1 MPSCVRHFLRSTAL
15 IVCLLGMT
23 GPLQAQVGHLPQL
36 SPYREIRNGRFLE
49 GIGGQLFGSGGP
61 INVGP
66 RDGSL
71 YGARIVFRGQHSIQL
86 GLGGWTSQTK
96 RFIVDAD
103 AAPANRTRGPIDQ
116 RLTGGEFSL
125 QLNLTGG
132 KSYRGL
138 APFFGVS
145 LGMVVGE
152 ASPPADSSGYKF
164 GTKFYFAPAIG
175 TRYFLGQRLY
185 VKAEARA
192 FFWSLKYPV
201 SYSDEPTALPGT
213 VDNPNAVN
221 PTGKRGE
228 YVPVPALLFGLGIK
242 F

>member
-1 MPSCVRHFLRSTAL
+1 MPSSPRRLPRAL
-15 IVCLLGMT
+15 AVLVCLLGMT
-23 GPLQAQVGHLPQL
+23 GALPAQVGHLPQL
-36 SPYREIRNGRFLE
+36 SPYREIRHGRFLE
-49 GIGGQLFGSGGP
+49 AIGGQLMGSGGP

-66 RDGSL
+66 HDGTL

-86 GLGGWTSQTK
+86 GITGWTSQAQ

-103 AAPANRTRGPIDQ
+103 AAPANRTSGPIDQ
-116 RLTGGEFSL
+116 RISGGEFSL

-132 KSYRGL
+132 KSYRGV
-138 APFFGVS
+138 APFVGLS
-145 LGMVVGE
+145 LGMAVGE
-152 ASPPADSSGYKF
+152 ASPAADSSGYKF
-164 GTKFYFAPAIG
+164 GTKFYFAPAVG
-175 TRYFLGQRLY
+175 ARYFLGQRLY
-185 VKAEARA
+185 LKGEARA

-201 SYSDEPTALPGT
+201 SYSEEPTALPGT
-213 VDNPNAVN
+213 DENPNAVN

>member
-1 MPSCVRHFLRSTAL
+1 MPSLLRRLLRVAPAL
-15 IVCLLGMT
+15 VLLGMPA
-23 GPLQAQVGHLPQL
+23 GVQAQIGHLPEL
-36 SPYREIRNGRFLE
+36 SPYREIRHGRFLE
-49 GIGGQLFGSGGP
+49 LIGGQLAGSGGP

-66 RDGSL
+66 HDGPF
-71 YGARIVFRGQHSIQL
+71 YGARVVFRGKHTIQL
-86 GLGGWTSQTK
+86 GLSGWTSKAQ

-103 AAPANRTRGPIDQ
+103 APPATRTRGPIDQ
-116 RLTGGEFSL
+116 RLTGGDFSM

-132 KSYRGL
+132 KSYHGL
-138 APFFGVS
+138 APFASLS

-164 GTKFYFAPAIG
+164 GTKFYFAPAVG

-185 VKAEARA
+185 IKGEARA
-192 FFWSLKYPV
+192 FFWSLKYPA
-201 SYSDEPTALPGT
+201 SYADEPSSAPGT
-213 VDNPNAVN
+213 AENPNAVN

-228 YVPVPALLFGLGIK
+228 YVPVPALLFGLGVK